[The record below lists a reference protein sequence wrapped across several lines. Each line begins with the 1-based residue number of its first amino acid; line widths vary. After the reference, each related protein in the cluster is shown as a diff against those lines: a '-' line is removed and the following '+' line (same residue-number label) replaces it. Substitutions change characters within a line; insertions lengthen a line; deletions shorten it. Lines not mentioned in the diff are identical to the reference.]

1 MSAGAA
7 TATTLH
13 DSSGLV
19 LWTTEPS
26 YLHSPR
32 ANRKIATIKLTNTSQ
47 NLHRG
52 SSSGACIPPETP
64 FGGADLGAFLS
75 FPPTTTGAAFSLVT
89 PLSREWVEA
98 AMEGEPDS
106 LVGCE
111 ARVVEEVMVEL
122 AAVPVAMS
130 VVAVTVMGGEAMD
143 TGRWPRSVH
152 RVM

>member
-1 MSAGAA
+1 M
-7 TATTLH
+7 
-13 DSSGLV
+13 
-19 LWTTEPS
+19 
-26 YLHSPR
+26 
-32 ANRKIATIKLTNTSQ
+32 ATIKLTNTSQ

-75 FPPTTTGAAFSLVT
+75 FPPATAATGAFSLVT
-89 PLSREWVEA
+89 PALSWEWVEA
-98 AMEGEPDS
+98 AMEGGEPDS

-130 VVAVTVMGGEAMD
+130 VVAA
-143 TGRWPRSVH
+143 
-152 RVM
+152 